1 MILKDSMGQSLTE
14 ANIVL
19 SSLILMWDALP
30 NKNITDVGC
39 SINDYVVNS
48 KINEYVLAPSLI

>member
-1 MILKDSMGQSLTE
+1 MILKDSMGQSLTD

-30 NKNITDVGC
+30 NKNITDVGY
-39 SINDYVVNS
+39 SINDCVVNS

>member
-1 MILKDSMGQSLTE
+1 MGQSLTE

-19 SSLILMWDALP
+19 SSLILMLDALP

-39 SINDYVVNS
+39 SINGCVVNS
-48 KINEYVLAPSLI
+48 KMNEYVLAPSLI